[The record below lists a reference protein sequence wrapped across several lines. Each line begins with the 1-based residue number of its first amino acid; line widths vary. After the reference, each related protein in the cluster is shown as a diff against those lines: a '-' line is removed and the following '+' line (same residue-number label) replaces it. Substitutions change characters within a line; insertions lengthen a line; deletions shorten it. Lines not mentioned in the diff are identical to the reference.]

1 VLTKDD
7 PIVDL
12 FKKFIVEI
20 YNNVMDLVESMEKD
34 S

>member
-7 PIVDL
+7 PIVDS
-12 FKKFIVEI
+12 FKKCIVGI
-20 YNNVMDLVESMEKD
+20 YNYVMDLVESIEKD